1 MGQPIA
7 AILAVTRELARK
19 ASYMVHVE
27 YEDLPAILTIEVM
40 TLSSRLLKSCRKK

>member
-19 ASYMVHVE
+19 ASDMVHVE
-27 YEDLPAILTIEVM
+27 YEDLPAILTIEV
-40 TLSSRLLKSCRKK
+40 TFPSSQ